1 MKFSEAWLRTWVDP
15 DLDAAELAH
24 VLTMGGLEV
33 EALSPCAPPFDQ
45 VVVGQILTVEK
56 HPQADRLNCLT
67 VDVGTSEP
75 LPIVCGAP
83 NVAVGMK
90 APCAL
95 VGAVL
100 PGDLTIKAAKVRGIE
115 SQGMMCSARELG
127 LNEESEGLLAL
138 DAQAPVGQS
147 LRVWLD
153 LDDQQFTLKLTP
165 NRADCLSMRGVAR
178 EVAALTQCS
187 LTPPIFIS
195 REANPEFGTRTVQID
210 AREGCARYGGRV
222 IHLEQPDQPTPD
234 WMVRRLER
242 AGLRAKALVV
252 DVTNYVMLELGQPLH
267 AFADAALT
275 GNLTVRW
282 AREGESL
289 TVLSGQT
296 LALTA
301 DLLVVAD
308 EAGPQALAGLMGGQN
323 SAVSAQT
330 QDIFLEA
337 AWFSPGA
344 LAGRARRLGLAS
356 EAAFRF
362 ERGVDASLTQEALE
376 RATQLLLDY
385 AGGGQAG
392 PILDLVH
399 PEKLPRRLPVRVRP
413 DRVRRL
419 LGFEVAVDTMRQIL
433 TRLGVGLEGNDV
445 GWTATAPTWRVDLE
459 REVDYVEEIARC
471 VGYDQ
476 IPMQVPRAP
485 LRAIHLPERERSR
498 QTVAQRLQA
507 RGFQEVITY
516 SFVPPEGEQRL
527 AMQPSILNLL
537 NPLSQDLAVMR
548 STLSVGLMETL
559 VFNLKR
565 KQEQVRIFEWGR
577 CFLPARDT
585 DGLCAQPLR
594 LGGLW
599 YGTRFPEQ
607 WGIESESA
615 DFFDLKGVVEELLPS
630 GASFVS
636 TQHPALH
643 PGRSAEVWWNGQ
655 SIGWLGELHPRLGP
669 SYDLSRMPLLF
680 ELEWI
685 PLTRESWPEYG
696 PTPRFQ
702 PVRRDLALV
711 VEESIPAMTLWD
723 ALRAAAPKNVADILL
738 FDVYQGAGVEEGK
751 KSLAFC
757 VKIQDTERSSTE
769 GELEQICQELIG
781 VAERRFGAVLR

>member
-15 DLDAAELAH
+15 ELDAAGLAH

-33 EALSPCAPPFDQ
+33 EALSPSAPPFDQ
-45 VVVGQILTVEK
+45 VVVGQVLSVEK
-56 HPQADRLNCLT
+56 HPQADRLNCLM
-67 VDVGTSEP
+67 VDVGTAEP

-100 PGDLTIKAAKVRGIE
+100 PGGLAIRAARVRGIE

-127 LNEESEGLLAL
+127 LSEESEGLLVL
-138 DAQAPVGQS
+138 GAQAPVGQS
-147 LRVWLD
+147 VRAWLD

-165 NRADCLSMRGVAR
+165 NRADCLSLRGVAR
-178 EVAALTQCS
+178 EVAALTRCPLHRPDFAPTAS
-187 LTPPIFIS
+187 
-195 REANPEFGTRTVQID
+195 NPEFGVRAVRIEASD
-210 AREGCARYGGRV
+210 GCARYGGRR
-222 IHLEQPDQPTPD
+222 IRLERPDQPTPD

-275 GNLTVRW
+275 GNLSVRW
-282 AREGESL
+282 AQEGESL

-296 LALTA
+296 LALTG

-308 EAGPQALAGLMGGQN
+308 ETAPQALAGLMGGQH

-330 QDIFLEA
+330 RDIFLEA
-337 AWFSPGA
+337 AWFSPVA

-362 ERGVDASLTQEALE
+362 ERGVDASLTLEALE
-376 RATQLLLDY
+376 RATQLLLDC
-385 AGGGQAG
+385 AGGEAG
-392 PILDLVH
+392 PVLDLVH
-399 PEKLPRRLPVRVRP
+399 PEKLPQRLPVRVRS

-419 LGFEVAVDTMRQIL
+419 LGFEVAADTMQQIL
-433 TRLGVGLEGNDV
+433 TRLGVRLEGD
-445 GWTATAPTWRVDLE
+445 GEDWTATAPTWRVDLE

-476 IPMQVPRAP
+476 IPMQVPKAP
-485 LRAIHLPERERSR
+485 LRAIHLPERQRSR
-498 QTVAQRLQA
+498 QVVAQRLQA

-516 SFVPPEGEQRL
+516 SFVSSEGERHL
-527 AMQPSILNLL
+527 AMQPSPLELI
-537 NPLSQDLAVMR
+537 NPLSQDLAVLR

-559 VFNLKR
+559 GFNLKR

-577 CFLPARDT
+577 CFLPAPDA

-607 WGIESESA
+607 WGIKSEPA
-615 DFFDLKGVVEELLPS
+615 DFFDLKGVVEELLPP

-636 TQHPALH
+636 IQHPALH
-643 PGRSAEVWWNGQ
+643 PGRSAEVRWNGQ
-655 SIGWLGELHPRLGP
+655 SIGWVGELHPRLG
-669 SYDLSRMPLLF
+669 SVYDLSRMPLLF
-680 ELEWI
+680 ELEWA
-685 PLTRESWPEYG
+685 PLALEAWPEYR

-711 VEESIPAMTLWD
+711 VEKDVPATAVLD
-723 ALRAAAPKNVADILL
+723 ALRSAAPENVDSVLL

-769 GELEQICQELIG
+769 GELEQICQELIRI
-781 VAERRFGAVLR
+781 AEHRFGAVLR

>member
-15 DLDAAELAH
+15 ELDAAGLAH

-33 EALSPCAPPFDQ
+33 EALSPCAPPFEQ

-56 HPQADRLNCLT
+56 HPQADRLNCLR
-67 VDVGTSEP
+67 VDVGTSTP
-75 LPIVCGAP
+75 LSIVCGAP
-83 NVAVGMK
+83 NVMVGMK

-127 LNEESEGLLAL
+127 LSEESDGLLAL
-138 DAQAPVGQS
+138 AAHAPVGRS
-147 LRVWLD
+147 IRAWLD
-153 LDDQQFTLKLTP
+153 LDDRQFTLKLTP

-178 EVAALTQCS
+178 EVAALTQRPLS
-187 LTPPIFIS
+187 PLSFIP
-195 REANPEFGTRTVQID
+195 RKTNPEFGTRTVRID
-210 AREGCARYGGRV
+210 AIEGCARYCGRLV
-222 IHLEQPDQPTPD
+222 HLEHPDLPTPD

-275 GNLTVRW
+275 GNLEVRW

-296 LALTA
+296 VALTA

-330 QDIFLEA
+330 RDIFLEA
-337 AWFSPGA
+337 AWFSPMA
-344 LAGRARRLGLAS
+344 LAGRARRLGLVS

-376 RATQLLLDY
+376 RATQLLLDC

-399 PEKLPRRLPVRVRP
+399 PEKMPQRLPVRVRP

-419 LGFEVAVDTMRQIL
+419 LGFEVAVEAMQQIL
-433 TRLGVGLEGNDV
+433 TRLGVCLEGSGAD
-445 GWTATAPTWRVDLE
+445 WTATAPTWRVDLE

-476 IPMQVPRAP
+476 IPMQVPKAP
-485 LRAIHLPERERSR
+485 LRALHLPERQRSR
-498 QTVAQRLQA
+498 QSVVQRLQA

-516 SFVPPEGEQRL
+516 SFVPAEGEQRL
-527 AMQPSILNLL
+527 AMQPSPLALL

-585 DGLCAQPLR
+585 DGLCTQPMR

-607 WGIESESA
+607 WGIKSEPA
-615 DFFDLKGVVEELLPS
+615 DFFDLKGVVEELLPP
-630 GASFVS
+630 GASFVPA
-636 TQHPALH
+636 QHPALH
-643 PGRSAEVWWNGQ
+643 PGRSAEVRWNGQ
-655 SIGWLGELHPRLGP
+655 SIGWVGELHPRLGP
-669 SYDLSRMPLLF
+669 SFDLSRMPLLF
-680 ELEWI
+680 ELEWA
-685 PLTRESWPEYG
+685 PLTREAWPEYRS
-696 PTPRFQ
+696 TPRFQ

-711 VEESIPAMTLWD
+711 MEEGVPAMAVLD
-723 ALRAAAPKNVADILL
+723 ALRAVAPKNVTDVLL

-769 GELEQICQELIG
+769 GELEQICQELIR
-781 VAERRFGAVLR
+781 VAEQRFGAVLR

>member
-485 LRAIHLPERERSR
+485 LRALHLPERERSR

-516 SFVPPEGEQRL
+516 SFVPSEGEQRL

>member
-577 CFLPARDT
+577 CFLPTRDT

-781 VAERRFGAVLR
+781 VAERRFGAGLR